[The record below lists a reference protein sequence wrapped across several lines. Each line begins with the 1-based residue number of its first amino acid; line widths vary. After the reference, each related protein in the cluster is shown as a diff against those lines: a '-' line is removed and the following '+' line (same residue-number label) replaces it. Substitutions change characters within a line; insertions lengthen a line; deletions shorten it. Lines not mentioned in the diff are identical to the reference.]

1 MPIRILPPD
10 VQQKI
15 AAGEVVERPASVV
28 KELMENALDAGA
40 HTIRVEVEEAGRRLI
55 RVTDD
60 GAGLVADEVA
70 LACERFATSK
80 IQHDHD
86 LTSVQTFG
94 FRGEALPS
102 IAAISRLRILSR
114 PRSAPLGVEVKSEGG
129 KLSPVQEAGAPV
141 GTCVEVA
148 DLFYNTP
155 ARLQFMR
162 SLRTEYGHI
171 MGVFTR
177 FALAFPEKTLSL
189 SFDGREVY
197 NFPPVPFQERVAA
210 CFGHET
216 ASRLEEFENTGLN
229 GRVWGFLV
237 TQEEAWRRRYYF
249 FVNRRAVRNATLYR
263 VVRDTL
269 DNDGGMVCLFVELH
283 PSQLNVNIHPAK
295 TEVRFRDDQSVYD
308 LVRGGL
314 QRRSTPSWL
323 SASQVAE
330 AGVPYGEEQSTGFS
344 LVGQVEATFLLTLSK
359 GHLYLLDQHAAEER
373 VLYERLQNGEV
384 QSRSLISP
392 QVVQLSAEEHAF
404 FDDQAEAFATCGFS
418 AELFGPHVL
427 ALRAIPEFLDPR
439 TSGLTFSRL
448 VTRVRTQKED
458 LHQALSCLGAI
469 KAGQVLDREAQGRL
483 LNAWTQTAN
492 PHACA
497 HNRPVYF
504 RLSLDEVRR
513 KVGRTGLGCGFEE
526 EDD

>member
-1 MPIRILPPD
+1 MPIRVLPLD

-40 HTIRVEVEEAGRRLI
+40 DSIRVDIEEAGRRLI

-60 GAGLVADEVA
+60 GAGLSADELP

-80 IQHDHD
+80 IQHEQD
-86 LTSVQTFG
+86 LAAVRTFG

-102 IAAISRLRILSR
+102 IAAISRVRLLTRER
-114 PRSAPLGVEVKSEGG
+114 AATLGAEVKIEGG
-129 KLSPVQEAGAPV
+129 QLSPLQEAGAPT
-141 GTCVEVA
+141 GTCVEVH

-155 ARLQFMR
+155 VRRQFMR

-171 MGVFTR
+171 MGAFTR
-177 FALAFPEKTLSL
+177 FALAFPEKNLSL

-197 NFPPVPFQERVAA
+197 AFPPASLPERVAA

-216 ASRLEEFENTGLN
+216 ASRMEEFESTGLN

-249 FVNRRAVRNATLYR
+249 FVNRRSVRNATLYR

-269 DNDGGMVCLFVELH
+269 GNEGGMVCIFVELH

-295 TEVRFRDDQSVYD
+295 TEVRFRDDPSVYD

-314 QRRSTPSWL
+314 QRRSVPSWL
-323 SASQVAE
+323 LSSQVAE
-330 AGVPYGEEQSTGFS
+330 DGVPYGEEANNGFS
-344 LVGQVEATFLLTLSK
+344 LIGQVEETFLLTVSE

-373 VLYERLQNGEV
+373 VLYER
-384 QSRSLISP
+384 
-392 QVVQLSAEEHAF
+392 
-404 FDDQAEAFATCGFS
+404 
-418 AELFGPHVL
+418 
-427 ALRAIPEFLDPR
+427 
-439 TSGLTFSRL
+439 
-448 VTRVRTQKED
+448 
-458 LHQALSCLGAI
+458 
-469 KAGQVLDREAQGRL
+469 
-483 LNAWTQTAN
+483 
-492 PHACA
+492 
-497 HNRPVYF
+497 
-504 RLSLDEVRR
+504 
-513 KVGRTGLGCGFEE
+513 
-526 EDD
+526 